1 MVQILI
7 NFIAVV
13 LDINPSHSNSSG
25 NREYYLFVIIHMY
38 PSICIAL
45 MYCFPE
51 KYITTH
57 NHTIAFSSNGYHKGI
72 GTKLLALSINPFN
85 QSQHAL

>member
-1 MVQILI
+1 
-7 NFIAVV
+7 
-13 LDINPSHSNSSG
+13 
-25 NREYYLFVIIHMY
+25 MY
-38 PSICIAL
+38 PPICIAL

-51 KYITTH
+51 KYITMH

-85 QSQHAL
+85 QSQYAL